1 MYSEDAV
8 TTVRT
13 KFEMLRD
20 VLDERTRRLWA
31 AAEATALGRGGLKAV
46 AEATGLARS
55 TIYLG
60 QRELKT
66 PRSDAMSGRVRRPGG
81 GRKRVTETDPGLVA
95 ALDALV
101 EPATRGDPMSPL
113 RWTCKSTR
121 KLAAELTA
129 RGHPVSHTTVSEL
142 LVSMG
147 YSLQAT
153 QKTKEARS
161 THGDRNAQFEHI
173 NAQVAAFQKAGQP
186 VVSVD
191 TKKKELIGD
200 FTNKGR
206 EYQPKGT
213 PEKVRVH
220 DFIDK
225 ELGKAIP
232 YGVYDVAGNCG
243 WVSVGVDHDTAEFA
257 VETIRRWWSSM
268 GRRAYPEASKL
279 LITAD
284 GGGSNAS
291 RSRLWKAELQGL
303 ADRTGLAITVCHFP
317 PGTSKWN
324 KIEHRMFSHITQN
337 WRGRPL
343 VSLET
348 VVNLIANT
356 TTTTG
361 LKIRAKLD
369 PGSYPLD
376 IEVPEAA
383 MKDLRIKRHA
393 FHGDWNYTIRPH
405 ASSG

>member
-1 MYSEDAV
+1 MYSEAAV
-8 TTVRT
+8 TSVRA

-20 VLDERTRRLWA
+20 VFDERTRRLWA

-60 QRELKT
+60 QRELRK
-66 PRSDAMSGRVRRPGG
+66 PRSDEMRGRIRRPGG
-81 GRKRVTETDPGLVA
+81 GRKQLTETDPSLGA
-95 ALDALV
+95 ALNALV

-121 KLAAELTA
+121 KLAAELRA
-129 RGHPVSHTTVSEL
+129 QGHAVSHTTVAEL
-142 LVSMG
+142 LASMG

-161 THGDRNAQFEHI
+161 KHGDRNAQFEHI
-173 NAQVAAFQKAGQP
+173 NAQVKAFQKAGQP

-206 EYQPKGT
+206 EYQPKGM
-213 PEKVRVH
+213 PEQVRVH

-225 ELGKAIP
+225 DLGKAIP
-232 YGVYDVAGNCG
+232 YGVYDVSGNCG
-243 WVSVGVDHDTAEFA
+243 WVSVGVDHDTAAFA
-257 VETIRRWWSSM
+257 VESIRRWWSSM
-268 GRRAYPEASKL
+268 GRFAYPHASRL

-291 RSRLWKAELQGL
+291 RSRLWKMELQSL
-303 ADRTGLAITVCHFP
+303 ANRVGLAISVCHLP

-343 VSLET
+343 VSHEA

-356 TTTTG
+356 TTATG
-361 LKIRAKLD
+361 LRIRAKLD
-369 PGSYPLD
+369 RGSYPLD

-383 MKDLRIKRHA
+383 MKGLRIKRHA
-393 FHGDWNYTIRPH
+393 FHGDWNYTIRPNTP
-405 ASSG
+405 SG